1 MKVKGF
7 VDELPMQADLPMD
20 SIPGRARKLFPR
32 PRFDVVNLLA

>member
-7 VDELPMQADLPMD
+7 VDELPRQADLPMD